1 MKNVNEKECIYKN
14 DSCRKKRISERYC
27 VMYTEGER
35 NVIKMEQLN
44 KAGTVQ
50 SYY

>member
-1 MKNVNEKECIYKN
+1 MENVDENKCIYKN
-14 DSCRKKRISERYC
+14 DNWKKIRMSERYC

-44 KAGTVQ
+44 KAGTMQ
-50 SYY
+50 SY

>member
-1 MKNVNEKECIYKN
+1 MKNVNEKKCIYKDDN
-14 DSCRKKRISERYC
+14 CTQKRMSERYC

-50 SYY
+50 SH